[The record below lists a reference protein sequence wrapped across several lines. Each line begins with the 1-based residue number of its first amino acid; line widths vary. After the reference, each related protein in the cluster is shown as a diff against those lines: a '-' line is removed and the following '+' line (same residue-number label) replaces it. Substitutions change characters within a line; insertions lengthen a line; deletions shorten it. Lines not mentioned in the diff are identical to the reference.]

1 MSDWNSEA
9 NGNEAGVTEEV
20 TGQVMMTEE
29 VALGAAEDA
38 AGDGELVA
46 QGEKTE
52 EEKKYEAWLK
62 RKKEPRQIE
71 PPQMTIGQKDV
82 YPGQLFCE
90 LTQQV
95 YEEFSGVIIQQ
106 QKTRVRFPD
115 KYEDNNPCLCLSNDG
130 LEPDV
135 SMTSTSD
142 VPLCGKELLGQK
154 PCEVRKQVIDGKM
167 VTTCLCPYGQ
177 WAGGKP
183 PRCTAITKV
192 LILDVFDT
200 MVPFWFSI
208 KGNGDKYF
216 KKLLA
221 NITLKLKPIE
231 RERALKGKYG
241 AEDCLLYFTAT
252 PKKHGEGT
260 KSGYHLEY
268 SDVTR
273 TPDELEEDV
282 MYYSYLCRNANCDS
296 SYDPEAVAKWKS
308 ENPLG

>member
-1 MSDWNSEA
+1 MSDWKDGVE
-9 NGNEAGVTEEV
+9 GNEAGVEGEV
-20 TGQVMMTEE
+20 ISQEMMTEE
-29 VALGAAEDA
+29 VAPETV
-38 AGDGELVA
+38 DG
-46 QGEKTE
+46 GEMVVQVWKTE
-52 EEKKYEAWLK
+52 EEKEYEAWLK
-62 RKKEPRQIE
+62 REKEQRQIE

-135 SMTSTSD
+135 SMTSTGD
-142 VPLCGKELLGQK
+142 VPLCGKELLGKK
-154 PCEVRKQVIDGKM
+154 PCEVREQIIDGK
-167 VTTCLCPYGQ
+167 VVKACLCPYGQ
-177 WAGGKP
+177 WTGGKP
-183 PRCTAITKV
+183 PKCTAITKV
-192 LILDVFDT
+192 LILDIFDT

-208 KGNGDKYF
+208 KGNGDKHF
-216 KKLLA
+216 NRLIA

-273 TPDELEEDV
+273 TPDEFEEDV
-282 MYYSYLCRNANCDS
+282 MYYAFLCRNANCDS
-296 SYDPEAVAKWKS
+296 LYDPEAVAKWKS